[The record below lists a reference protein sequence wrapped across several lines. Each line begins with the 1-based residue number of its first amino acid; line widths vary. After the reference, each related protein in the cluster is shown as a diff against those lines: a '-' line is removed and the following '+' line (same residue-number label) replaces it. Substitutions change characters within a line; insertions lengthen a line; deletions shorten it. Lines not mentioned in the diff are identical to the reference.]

1 MRCTV
6 IWLIITHAQEG
17 DKLAPSSYYSATK
30 AASDML
36 VTSAH
41 RTFGLPYLITRTC
54 NNFGEHQDPE
64 KFLPKIYRCVKD
76 GVDVPVY
83 GDGQQVREWMY
94 VYDNVGVII
103 DLMFDPKVINEVY
116 NIGSGVHHTNM
127 EIIKMI
133 GDILGEEVK
142 IKHVPD
148 RLGHDRKY
156 SLHRLKLLSYYR
168 AKDISLECL
177 DLQEFLLN
185 LYKK

>member
-1 MRCTV
+1 
-6 IWLIITHAQEG
+6 
-17 DKLAPSSYYSATK
+17 
-30 AASDML
+30 
-36 VTSAH
+36 
-41 RTFGLPYLITRTC
+41 
-54 NNFGEHQDPE
+54 
-64 KFLPKIYRCVKD
+64 
-76 GVDVPVY
+76 
-83 GDGQQVREWMY
+83 MY

-103 DLMFDPKVINEVY
+103 DLMVDDKVVNEIY

-127 EIIKMI
+127 EIIDMI
-133 GDILGEEVK
+133 GNILGEEVK

-168 AKDISLECL
+168 SKDISFECL